1 MFVWPR
7 EQREIMDK
15 GPRTILIIQTAFL
28 GDVILATAMIEKLH
42 SYYPAAMIDML
53 VRKGNESLLTGHPYL
68 RDVLVFD
75 KKDKTRSLRQLVQG
89 VRRRRYDV
97 VINAQR
103 FFSSGLI
110 AVLSGA
116 RQIIGYDKNPLSCGY
131 SQKVKHQVGDGT
143 HEVARNQRLLA
154 RLTDEQW
161 VRPKLYPGKASFAT
175 VPADETY
182 VTISPT
188 SVWFTK
194 QWPADKWVELIRL
207 LPAEE
212 TVYLLGGPGDRAACE
227 AIRLAAARNNV
238 QTKAGELSLLD
249 SAAWMASAK
258 MNYANDSAPIH
269 LASAMN
275 APMTAVFC
283 STVPAFGF
291 TPLSDQSRV
300 VEYQGV
306 LSCRPCGLH
315 GHQACPEGH
324 FRCADIDPQRVL
336 SATREG

>member
-1 MFVWPR
+1 MNAEPR
-7 EQREIMDK
+7 H
-15 GPRTILIIQTAFL
+15 ILLIQTAFL
-28 GDVILATAMIEKLH
+28 GDVILATALLEKLH
-42 SYYPAAMIDML
+42 SFYPEARIDML

-68 RDVLVFD
+68 HEVLIFD
-75 KKDKTRSLRQLVQG
+75 KKDKARSLRQLIRG
-89 VRRRRYDV
+89 VRRRRYSI

-116 RQIIGYDKNPLSCGY
+116 RQIIGYDKNPLAFGY
-131 SQKVKHQVGDGT
+131 SRKVKHQVGDGT
-143 HEVARNQRLLA
+143 HEVARNQRLIA
-154 RLTDEQW
+154 HLTDTKW
-161 VRPKLYPGKASFAT
+161 VRPRLYPGQGAYAK
-175 VPADETY
+175 VPQGESY

-194 QWPADKWVELIRL
+194 QWPGDKWAALIRL
-207 LPAEE
+207 LPAQDRI
-212 TVYLLGGPGDRAACE
+212 YLLGGPGDRAACE
-227 AIRLAAARNNV
+227 AIRKAAGRGGV
-238 QTKAGELSLLD
+238 YTKAGELSLLD

-291 TPLSDQSRV
+291 TPLSEQARV
-300 VEYQGV
+300 VEYAGE
-306 LSCRPCGLH
+306 LPCRPCGLH

-324 FRCADIDPQRVL
+324 FRCAEIDPAKVR
-336 SATREG
+336 